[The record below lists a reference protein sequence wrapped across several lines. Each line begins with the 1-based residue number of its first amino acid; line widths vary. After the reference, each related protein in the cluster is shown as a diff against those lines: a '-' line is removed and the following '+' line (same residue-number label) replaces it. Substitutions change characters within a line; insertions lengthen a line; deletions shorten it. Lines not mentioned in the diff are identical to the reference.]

1 MNYLMEVAQDGL
13 FDAICEADLERVKL
27 CLENGAQ
34 INLNLKLKNRR
45 TPSLPRVFLKT
56 RLKMPFQS

>member
-1 MNYLMEVAQDGL
+1 MEVAQDGL
-13 FDAICEADLERVKL
+13 FDAICEADLDRVKL

-45 TPSLPRVFLKT
+45 TPSLPRVFFKKIFGFPLY
-56 RLKMPFQS
+56 